1 MSGRLEGKVVLIT
14 GTGGGQGQAA
24 AVRFAKEGA
33 LVVGCDVK
41 EEGNLETVEMVK
53 EAGFEMQG
61 MAPVDLGD
69 AATARKWV
77 EEAATIHGRIDVLYN
92 NASSPKFTPMPEM
105 TVEDWDF
112 TVRNELDIIFYV
124 SKYAWPYLA
133 ERGGVI
139 INVGSINGHI
149 ATRGGGSVAHM
160 ATKGGVIAM
169 TKAMASDG
177 AEDNIR
183 VVSISPGVV
192 MTPGAKRDYFDVVPG
207 AEEEIIKQLLVK
219 RVGLPDDIV
228 GLAVYV
234 ASDEAYYLTGS
245 DILIDGGMTAI

>member
-1 MSGRLEGKVVLIT
+1 VSGRLEGKVALIT

-33 LVVGCDVK
+33 LVIGCDVK
-41 EEGNLETVEMVK
+41 VEGNLETVALV
-53 EAGFEMQG
+53 EAAGYKMHG

-69 AATARKWV
+69 AEIARQWV
-77 EEAATIHGRIDVLYN
+77 EEAAAIHGRIDVLYN
-92 NASSPKFTPMPEM
+92 NASSPKFVPMPDM
-105 TVEDWDF
+105 TIEDWDF
-112 TVRNELDIIFYV
+112 TIRNELDLIFYV

-149 ATRGGGSVAHM
+149 ATRGGGSIAHT

-169 TKAMASDG
+169 TKAMAADG

-183 VVSISPGVV
+183 VVSISPGVI

-207 AEEEIIKQLLVK
+207 AEEAILKQLLAK
-219 RVGLPDDIV
+219 RVGLPDDV
-228 GLAVYV
+228 AGLAVYV
-234 ASDEAYYLTGS
+234 ASDEAFYLTGS